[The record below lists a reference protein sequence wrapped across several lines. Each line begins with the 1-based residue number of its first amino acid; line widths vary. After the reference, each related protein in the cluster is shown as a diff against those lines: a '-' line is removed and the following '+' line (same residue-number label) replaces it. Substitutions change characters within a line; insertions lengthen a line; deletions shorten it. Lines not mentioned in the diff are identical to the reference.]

1 MHNGGSVR
9 CDFLEKPSKKNLH
22 LEKSMLIHRLT
33 VRPKFKQLHNSKRET
48 TLQPACVCVCLMS
61 LVSGGQTG
69 VCHWAS
75 SPLTGVKILSAA
87 APRLI

>member
-1 MHNGGSVR
+1 
-9 CDFLEKPSKKNLH
+9 
-22 LEKSMLIHRLT
+22 MLIHRLT
-33 VRPKFKQLHNSKRET
+33 VRPKFKLHNSKRET
-48 TLQPACVCVCLMS
+48 TLQQCVCVS
-61 LVSGGQTG
+61 DAALVSGGQTG